1 MRTRL
6 LVAKS
11 TDGVAAIVRES
22 GLETIGIMPVATVN
36 GFEMYYQAAGRGEPV
51 VYIHGGFPNL
61 ESVLLDLPR
70 DGTDWGWEHDFA
82 GHFQFVSYD
91 RRGCFRS
98 ACPEDG
104 YGLLD
109 LARDLEGL
117 LDELS
122 IPSVHLIGSSAG
134 GPIATAFA
142 ATRAHRTRSL
152 SLTGTASN
160 LFPPDDITK
169 VVVEQIGY
177 LRELGPEAA
186 FDRRP
191 AGVEVSL
198 GVLWEP
204 PEHEERGTLA
214 EYWERQR
221 LLNRRVEEVPRA
233 LRVRHYAAELM
244 AIEGYI
250 DADVAGYARRVRA
263 PTLVLHGSNDREVP
277 VEWGRELARTI
288 PGARLEV
295 FDGASHSLVIRDRK
309 ARERV
314 IDFIREPG
322 ETPPM

>member
-1 MRTRL
+1 
-6 LVAKS
+6 
-11 TDGVAAIVRES
+11 
-22 GLETIGIMPVATVN
+22 MPVATVN
-36 GFEMYYQAAGRGEPV
+36 GFEMYYHAAGCGEPV
-51 VYIHGGFPNL
+51 VYVHGGFPSL
-61 ESVLLDLPR
+61 ASVLLGLPR
-70 DGTDWGWEHDFA
+70 DRSEWGWEHDFA
-82 GHFQFVSYD
+82 DHFRFVSYD
-91 RRGCFRS
+91 RRGCYRS
-98 ACPEDG
+98 SCPENG
-104 YGLLD
+104 YGLID
-109 LARDLEGL
+109 MAEDLERL

-142 ATRAHRTRSL
+142 ATRAGRTRSL

-169 VVVEQIGY
+169 VVVQQIGY

-204 PEHEERGTLA
+204 PEHAERGTLA

-221 LLNRRVEEVPRA
+221 RLNRRAEEVPRS

-250 DADVAGYARRVRA
+250 DVDVAGYTRQVRV

-277 VEWGRELARTI
+277 VEWGMELAGII

-295 FDGASHSLVIRDRK
+295 LDGASHSLMIRDPK
-309 ARERV
+309 ARQRV
-314 IDFIREPG
+314 MDFIREVG
-322 ETPPM
+322 DTPPR